1 MNQRHILVCG
11 IIFADKD
18 ILKFFKIHFFTVADI
33 FERESPKK
41 KSGPACLFR
50 GLGSL
55 ICHLVGHLRYFGD
68 KSESSRQLLAETL
81 MA

>member
-41 KSGPACLFR
+41 KKRP
-50 GLGSL
+50 SL
-55 ICHLVGHLRYFGD
+55 PF
-68 KSESSRQLLAETL
+68 SRALLTNL
-81 MA
+81 PFSRTSQVFW